1 MSNIKLAFFSNLSP
15 EAKGAL
21 VGSLVFGGASA
32 LGRYNDEAAD
42 YDLPKGVDFH
52 SLTDKQKARIKKKGG
67 KFLSVLGSGLT
78 GAAMGG
84 GLGYLAGRMFGGSRA
99 RGDSGGAPG
108 GAPGGTNSQHPST
121 SPEVDPDPRAN
132 LPMSKSETTSLGL
145 PRDTRAGDFIAMGS
159 SNIPSFVS
167 NGRVIAKPE
176 KITTIG
182 SELEPIYA
190 NAPGGLQKAV
200 NEAQKWQ
207 SEANSKGLITW
218 DRKALDRPIRW
229 TDDLGRWLRASSD
242 DTQAGKV
249 KGQLKGLNIPL
260 VNWTFLNPKLRG
272 EEKNKTFLHELTHGA
287 LRPTGMAGYDQIVKG
302 VDSVAS
308 NPYADGSVKNEMWKY
323 VSKPEE
329 WKAHLAQVKREW
341 VKNNKDQL
349 DTPDK
354 AVDALKEYLRTGK
367 SDGSMLTPL
376 IEDILND
383 PDAKDKA
390 ILQLLSIVRGAGKSN
405 KTIA

>member
-67 KFLSVLGSGLT
+67 KFLSVLGSGLA

-84 GLGYLAGRMFGGSRA
+84 GLGYMAGRMFGGSRA
-99 RGDSGGAPG
+99 RGDSG